1 MKIYHHY
8 FVNPMQNLCKNVILI
23 TVKRKSEGKK
33 KKHMKK
39 EVTPGMDSASSIP
52 TFWQK
57 AKTFLHKTLNAMTF
71 GIFGTIVAG
80 AIIQTIGIVTGLDV
94 LSLRVAPVLTSLLG
108 MGIGLSIGL
117 SLKLDGLKLI
127 MIAVAGGIATLVKV
141 DFTMAG
147 WFDPVRSSN
156 NPITAYVVVVG
167 TYFIIEAIFKK
178 KTSYDLFFI
187 PIIGILAA
195 VLMTYIVS
203 WPIDRLMDAIYASIR
218 FFMQLEPYVT
228 SAFVALIFGVLLTL
242 PFISSAGVAIAVFS
256 VPLGVGNAMAIPD
269 PIAIAAMCAAAIGCS
284 TQMVGFSVQT
294 IRKNNAGAIFTVGLA
309 SSMFQF
315 KNILK
320 KPIVW
325 VPTLLT
331 SFILAPISYFI
342 FDGYDWFIA
351 SIPVGHQFSAVW
363 AGMGTSGLVGL
374 LQPLTIAGFSLNGW
388 LFAASMVIF
397 PLVIVYW
404 LDVLFIHFNWYTEND
419 LILTTDL

>member
-1 MKIYHHY
+1 
-8 FVNPMQNLCKNVILI
+8 
-23 TVKRKSEGKK
+23 
-33 KKHMKK
+33 
-39 EVTPGMDSASSIP
+39 
-52 TFWQK
+52 
-57 AKTFLHKTLNAMTF
+57 
-71 GIFGTIVAG
+71 
-80 AIIQTIGIVTGLDV
+80 
-94 LSLRVAPVLTSLLG
+94 
-108 MGIGLSIGL
+108 
-117 SLKLDGLKLI
+117 
-127 MIAVAGGIATLVKV
+127 
-141 DFTMAG
+141 
-147 WFDPVRSSN
+147 
-156 NPITAYVVVVG
+156 
-167 TYFIIEAIFKK
+167 
-178 KTSYDLFFI
+178 
-187 PIIGILAA
+187 
-195 VLMTYIVS
+195 
-203 WPIDRLMDAIYASIR
+203 
-218 FFMQLEPYVT
+218 
-228 SAFVALIFGVLLTL
+228 
-242 PFISSAGVAIAVFS
+242 IAVFS